1 MPEYF
6 IFADIIG
13 ITAFSLSGFLVA
25 IKNKLDVLGIVLAS
39 ALTALGGGIIRD
51 TILGVPPFAFSSL
64 YPAITLFSTLVA
76 AFVFRLYKKRSLEQ
90 QWMFVVSDTI
100 GLVAFSITGA
110 VLAINANYNFFG
122 LMTLSFITAMG
133 GGVTRDIMINQVPSV
148 LISDFY
154 GSIVF
159 PARKSFRA
167 LPRLIST
174 PRQTAPPADNRWKCR
189 GRSEETGRAKLPGVL
204 RNIGG
209 IDHLFLLDY
218 AVEDG
223 AVAKGVD
230 SSGDPAGA
238 MKDLNLRIIRKE

>member
-51 TILGVPPFAFSSL
+51 TILGVSPFAFSSL

-154 GSIVF
+154 GSIAVIVALLLAILQAFGALNTLSISSVGVF
-159 PARKSFRA
+159 SVILRLIAFKKDWH
-167 LPRLIST
+167 LPRLG
-174 PRQTAPPADNRWKCR
+174 
-189 GRSEETGRAKLPGVL
+189 GRT
-204 RNIGG
+204 
-209 IDHLFLLDY
+209 
-218 AVEDG
+218 
-223 AVAKGVD
+223 
-230 SSGDPAGA
+230 
-238 MKDLNLRIIRKE
+238 